1 MTRSEQPDKR
11 RKLTGGNGVR
21 LLVVIGIALLA
32 CITLRSAVSVVL
44 YIATSIQAGTLRTG
58 DFWSNE
64 FPTMVLVAVA
74 AVGSLGIYRL
84 VQMLRK

>member
-11 RKLTGGNGVR
+11 KKLTGGNGVR
-21 LLVVIGIALLA
+21 LLVVTGIAILA
-32 CITLRSAVSVVL
+32 CITLRSVVSVVL
-44 YIATSIQAGTLRTG
+44 YIVTSVQAGTLQTG

-64 FPTMVLVAVA
+64 FPTMVLLAVA
-74 AVGSLGIYRL
+74 AIGSLGIYRL